1 MHHRVKR
8 PTEVVAVGLSFSHG
22 AVIRMGMIKRE
33 REQTSF
39 CGEEGGTQP
48 LLLPSSSSQ
57 DHDVEGGDRNVPL
70 TPTFLLS
77 IFAVACGSFSTG
89 CTIGYTS
96 PVEYQIIEELGIS
109 VGQYTVSG
117 SMLVVGGL
125 VGSLV
130 GGKITEQIGRKRV
143 RILTRN
149 GHKFFWFLVYDKE
162 SVTRTVNFVQTIL
175 VLDVLFIV
183 GWLTIA
189 SAKGPLQLDVGM
201 LLIGIAAPINL
212 YLSPMFVAE
221 ITPSN
226 LRGAAVSVTQLIM
239 FCSVAFAFTVGSL
252 ISWRALA
259 LIGSYKLAKMGKE
272 KEFEA
277 ALLQLRGGNA
287 DISWEVDEI
296 KVGNGLLMFQQFSGV
311 NAYTMYTGAIFVS
324 AGIPSTAGFLAVA
337 SFQHHY
343 EMTYLYVF
351 PTFLVA
357 DILGIFC
364 CLEWNSM
371 DDYSRDIS
379 SEHQRLCRDY
389 VLSILQY
396 ICTHGFILFPN
407 FAPMEPSCHLVD
419 YWMGMF
425 KKQKKEMEET
435 SCCGGEEEGRTQ
447 PLLLSPSSSSQD
459 HDGRDVPL
467 TPTFLLSIFAVAC
480 GSFSTGCTIG
490 YTSPAE
496 YQIIE
501 ELGISAVETMLVLD
515 VLFIVGWLT
524 IASAKGAL
532 QLDLGMLLIGIASP
546 INLYLS
552 PIYVAEITP
561 SNLRGAAVSVSQL
574 IMFCCIAFTFVVGS
588 LISWRVLALIGA
600 TPSLVQMLLT
610 IFFIP
615 ESPRWLAKTGK
626 EKEFEA
632 ALQQLRGGNA
642 DISSEVNEIKEYM
655 ETIHNIS
662 KNSSILDMFQ
672 KQYAIPLIVGNGLLV
687 LQQVSG
693 MNSYVMYTDAI
704 FVSAGISST
713 VGFLAVASFQLLGAF
728 LAAVLMDRCGR
739 RPLLLAGVI
748 GTCIGSLLTALSFIL
763 QGFEGWSRVT
773 PNLALLSVMIFLGS
787 IAIWNGIPWMIIAEI
802 FPLNIKGS
810 AGTMC
815 CLSYNLSS
823 LMVSSSF
830 QSLLQ
835 WSRPGTFFI
844 YAGVSVVAIGFITKL
859 VPETRGKTL
868 EEIQSSF
875 TRK

>member
-259 LIGSYKLAKMGKE
+259 LIGATTCLVQLLFTIFLIPESPRWLAKMGKE

-296 KVGNGLLMFQQFSGV
+296 KEYTKTIHSISKNSSILDMFQKQYAIPLIVGNGLLMFQQFSGV

-337 SFQHHY
+337 SFQ
-343 EMTYLYVF
+343 
-351 PTFLVA
+351 
-357 DILGIFC
+357 
-364 CLEWNSM
+364 
-371 DDYSRDIS
+371 
-379 SEHQRLCRDY
+379 
-389 VLSILQY
+389 
-396 ICTHGFILFPN
+396 
-407 FAPMEPSCHLVD
+407 
-419 YWMGMF
+419 
-425 KKQKKEMEET
+425 
-435 SCCGGEEEGRTQ
+435 
-447 PLLLSPSSSSQD
+447 
-459 HDGRDVPL
+459 
-467 TPTFLLSIFAVAC
+467 
-480 GSFSTGCTIG
+480 
-490 YTSPAE
+490 
-496 YQIIE
+496 
-501 ELGISAVETMLVLD
+501 
-515 VLFIVGWLT
+515 
-524 IASAKGAL
+524 
-532 QLDLGMLLIGIASP
+532 
-546 INLYLS
+546 
-552 PIYVAEITP
+552 
-561 SNLRGAAVSVSQL
+561 
-574 IMFCCIAFTFVVGS
+574 VV
-588 LISWRVLALIGA
+588 
-600 TPSLVQMLLT
+600 
-610 IFFIP
+610 
-615 ESPRWLAKTGK
+615 
-626 EKEFEA
+626 
-632 ALQQLRGGNA
+632 
-642 DISSEVNEIKEYM
+642 
-655 ETIHNIS
+655 
-662 KNSSILDMFQ
+662 
-672 KQYAIPLIVGNGLLV
+672 
-687 LQQVSG
+687 
-693 MNSYVMYTDAI
+693 
-704 FVSAGISST
+704 
-713 VGFLAVASFQLLGAF
+713 GAF
-728 LAAVLMDRCGR
+728 LTTALLDRCGR
-739 RPLLLAGVI
+739 RPLLLAGVT
-748 GTCIGSLLTALSFIL
+748 GTCLGGLLTTLSFIL
-763 QGFEGWSRVT
+763 QIYS
-773 PNLALLSVMIFLGS
+773 GS
-787 IAIWNGIPWMIIAEI
+787 FAVWNGIPWMIIAEI

-815 CLSYNLSS
+815 CLSYNISA

-830 QSLLQ
+830 QTLLQ
-835 WSRPGTFFI
+835 WSPPGTFFI
-844 YAGVSVVAIGFITKL
+844 YASASFIGIVFVSKL
-859 VPETRGKTL
+859 VPETTGKSL
-868 EEIQSSF
+868 EELQSTF
-875 TRK
+875 THK

>member
-259 LIGSYKLAKMGKE
+259 LIGATTCLVQLLFTIFLIPESPRWLAKMGKE

-296 KVGNGLLMFQQFSGV
+296 KEYTKTIHSISKNSSILDMFQKQYAIPLIVGNGLLMFQQFSGV

-546 INLYLS
+546 INLYL
-552 PIYVAEITP
+552 
-561 SNLRGAAVSVSQL
+561 
-574 IMFCCIAFTFVVGS
+574 
-588 LISWRVLALIGA
+588 
-600 TPSLVQMLLT
+600 
-610 IFFIP
+610 
-615 ESPRWLAKTGK
+615 AKTGK

-642 DISSEVNEIKEYM
+642 DISSEVNEIK
-655 ETIHNIS
+655 
-662 KNSSILDMFQ
+662 
-672 KQYAIPLIVGNGLLV
+672 VGNGLLV

>member
-1 MHHRVKR
+1 
-8 PTEVVAVGLSFSHG
+8 
-22 AVIRMGMIKRE
+22 
-33 REQTSF
+33 
-39 CGEEGGTQP
+39 
-48 LLLPSSSSQ
+48 
-57 DHDVEGGDRNVPL
+57 
-70 TPTFLLS
+70 
-77 IFAVACGSFSTG
+77 
-89 CTIGYTS
+89 
-96 PVEYQIIEELGIS
+96 
-109 VGQYTVSG
+109 
-117 SMLVVGGL
+117 
-125 VGSLV
+125 
-130 GGKITEQIGRKRV
+130 
-143 RILTRN
+143 
-149 GHKFFWFLVYDKE
+149 
-162 SVTRTVNFVQTIL
+162 
-175 VLDVLFIV
+175 
-183 GWLTIA
+183 
-189 SAKGPLQLDVGM
+189 
-201 LLIGIAAPINL
+201 
-212 YLSPMFVAE
+212 
-221 ITPSN
+221 
-226 LRGAAVSVTQLIM
+226 
-239 FCSVAFAFTVGSL
+239 
-252 ISWRALA
+252 
-259 LIGSYKLAKMGKE
+259 
-272 KEFEA
+272 
-277 ALLQLRGGNA
+277 
-287 DISWEVDEI
+287 
-296 KVGNGLLMFQQFSGV
+296 
-311 NAYTMYTGAIFVS
+311 
-324 AGIPSTAGFLAVA
+324 
-337 SFQHHY
+337 
-343 EMTYLYVF
+343 
-351 PTFLVA
+351 
-357 DILGIFC
+357 
-364 CLEWNSM
+364 
-371 DDYSRDIS
+371 
-379 SEHQRLCRDY
+379 
-389 VLSILQY
+389 
-396 ICTHGFILFPN
+396 
-407 FAPMEPSCHLVD
+407 
-419 YWMGMF
+419 MGMF

-501 ELGISAVETMLVLD
+501 ELGISAVEYSVSGSMMVVGGLMGSLVGGKITEHIGRKRVRIIARNLTHNFLVYDKESVTRSTVNFVQTMLVLD

>member
-109 VGQYTVSG
+109 VGQ
-117 SMLVVGGL
+117 
-125 VGSLV
+125 
-130 GGKITEQIGRKRV
+130 
-143 RILTRN
+143 
-149 GHKFFWFLVYDKE
+149 
-162 SVTRTVNFVQTIL
+162 
-175 VLDVLFIV
+175 
-183 GWLTIA
+183 
-189 SAKGPLQLDVGM
+189 GPLQLDVGM

-501 ELGISAVETMLVLD
+501 ELGISAVEYSVSGSMMVVGGLMGSLVGGKITEHIGRKRVRIIARNLTHNFLVYDKESVTRSTVNFVQTMLVLD

>member
-1 MHHRVKR
+1 
-8 PTEVVAVGLSFSHG
+8 
-22 AVIRMGMIKRE
+22 
-33 REQTSF
+33 
-39 CGEEGGTQP
+39 
-48 LLLPSSSSQ
+48 
-57 DHDVEGGDRNVPL
+57 
-70 TPTFLLS
+70 
-77 IFAVACGSFSTG
+77 
-89 CTIGYTS
+89 
-96 PVEYQIIEELGIS
+96 
-109 VGQYTVSG
+109 
-117 SMLVVGGL
+117 
-125 VGSLV
+125 
-130 GGKITEQIGRKRV
+130 
-143 RILTRN
+143 
-149 GHKFFWFLVYDKE
+149 
-162 SVTRTVNFVQTIL
+162 
-175 VLDVLFIV
+175 
-183 GWLTIA
+183 
-189 SAKGPLQLDVGM
+189 
-201 LLIGIAAPINL
+201 
-212 YLSPMFVAE
+212 
-221 ITPSN
+221 
-226 LRGAAVSVTQLIM
+226 
-239 FCSVAFAFTVGSL
+239 
-252 ISWRALA
+252 
-259 LIGSYKLAKMGKE
+259 
-272 KEFEA
+272 
-277 ALLQLRGGNA
+277 
-287 DISWEVDEI
+287 
-296 KVGNGLLMFQQFSGV
+296 
-311 NAYTMYTGAIFVS
+311 
-324 AGIPSTAGFLAVA
+324 
-337 SFQHHY
+337 
-343 EMTYLYVF
+343 
-351 PTFLVA
+351 
-357 DILGIFC
+357 
-364 CLEWNSM
+364 
-371 DDYSRDIS
+371 
-379 SEHQRLCRDY
+379 
-389 VLSILQY
+389 
-396 ICTHGFILFPN
+396 
-407 FAPMEPSCHLVD
+407 
-419 YWMGMF
+419 MGMF

-501 ELGISAVETMLVLD
+501 ELGISAVEYSVSGSMMVVGGLMGSLVGGKITEHIGRKRVRIIARNLTHNFLVYDKESVTRSTVNFVQTMLVLD

-546 INLYLS
+546 INLYLDR
-552 PIYVAEITP
+552 PILLFSGIVPYLCCRDHTQQP
-561 SNLRGAAVSVSQL
+561 KGSSCLSVSADNVLLHCIHIRCGFINQL
-574 IMFCCIAFTFVVGS
+574 ACLGTNSSGIM
-588 LISWRVLALIGA
+588 VLVFFFMLVHYFSGA